1 MGAFNNDECSEFNSV
16 FDVYKEGV
24 GVSKIPLAK
33 LEKQEKRNFGKR
45 GNSHPNLFST
55 DQRTMCEERYK
66 KLIGLFKQKAFD
78 DNKEAYRLFQ
88 QVAMSIIGAPIRPD
102 ITFQQRVTTHATREE
117 QKKLFEF
124 FQYCSFYTRF
134 MATNIELAGAVDF
147 QRQFYDLLIQKEKE
161 EPVDGLIELKRKLKA
176 LEEDFKSV
184 EQKYEADSLNE
195 DERKVKK
202 RKLTYGKEVRVG
214 LENALEQ
221 ERTYYNKQLRPVKI
235 KIEQTKQKI
244 QKYRS
249 KRPRK
254 AVYGVK
260 DLPEDKGKD
269 IGLYAVPRPS
279 NGKPFIVELCRR
291 ENGMEGFRKNDYL
304 PPRIGQDSEGNIKWH
319 LVKSFP
325 YDDQWTQ
332 HRKCDNGTVV
342 EREFP
347 DRRAKALKKAIQYME
362 AMSTE
367 PEGVVYW
374 ETIYPLPGM
383 SAPGSDNL
391 EDVSSVSSSQFRMAL
406 GGFQRLANDG
416 SSASNN
422 GGMMM
427 DSTTTTT
434 ATDEV
439 RQAQIA
445 SADNLPLRNGDG
457 SVSWQA
463 DGASNRMNISP

>member
-1 MGAFNNDECSEFNSV
+1 MG
-16 FDVYKEGV
+16 
-24 GVSKIPLAK
+24 
-33 LEKQEKRNFGKR
+33 
-45 GNSHPNLFST
+45 
-55 DQRTMCEERYK
+55 
-66 KLIGLFKQKAFD
+66 
-78 DNKEAYRLFQ
+78 
-88 QVAMSIIGAPIRPD
+88 
-102 ITFQQRVTTHATREE
+102 HATREE

-161 EPVDGLIELKRKLKA
+161 EPVDGLIELKRKLKG

-221 ERTYYNKQLRPVKI
+221 ERTYYNKQLRPVKA
-235 KIEQTKQKI
+235 KIEQTEQKI

-319 LVKSFP
+319 LVKS
-325 YDDQWTQ
+325 
-332 HRKCDNGTVV
+332 
-342 EREFP
+342 
-347 DRRAKALKKAIQYME
+347 LKKAIQYME

-434 ATDEV
+434 A
-439 RQAQIA
+439 
-445 SADNLPLRNGDG
+445 
-457 SVSWQA
+457 
-463 DGASNRMNISP
+463 SNRMNISP